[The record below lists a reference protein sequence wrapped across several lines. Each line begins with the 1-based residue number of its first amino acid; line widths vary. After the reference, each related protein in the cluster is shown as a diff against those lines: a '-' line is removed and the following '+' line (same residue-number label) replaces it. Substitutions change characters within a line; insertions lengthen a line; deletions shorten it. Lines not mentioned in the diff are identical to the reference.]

1 MCLLYGVNL
10 RVGCVECY
18 TATEGCVCVFYWKT
32 TDLVCLNRLNSALD
46 EWHSEAGL
54 KWRNR
59 MKIIKYFTVAA
70 FIISNA
76 CAVNAADKTEKLS
89 KSELEKVLINHTYPL
104 GGKTL
109 KKSKGAMYFTDNG
122 KLEIVWEGAKG
133 KGKWKADNKSRFCYT
148 QSLWGGRECITL
160 LRNNED
166 GGFVH
171 IFDGE
176 KRMLV
181 EGAIEK
187 GRKL

>member
-1 MCLLYGVNL
+1 MN
-10 RVGCVECY
+10 
-18 TATEGCVCVFYWKT
+18 
-32 TDLVCLNRLNSALD
+32 
-46 EWHSEAGL
+46 
-54 KWRNR
+54 
-59 MKIIKYFTVAA
+59 
-70 FIISNA
+70 
-76 CAVNAADKTEKLS
+76 LS
-89 KSELEKVLINHTYPL
+89 KELQDFYEKNKHENCIRNWEE
-104 GGKTL
+104 TL

-171 IFDGE
+171 IFDGK